1 MALELKNLR
10 KSYGDLTV
18 LQDLSLTVRAGEIY
32 GFVGANGAGKT
43 TTMRIA
49 LGVLSR
55 DGGTTTL
62 NGADIDDTVRRTIG
76 YMPEERGLYP
86 NEKVADQ
93 LHYFAGLHG
102 LSKQHAAENVDK
114 LLEMLDLSHRR
125 DDNLNALSLGNQQR
139 VQLAASLVHDPAAL
153 ILDEPF
159 SGLDP
164 IAVEVM
170 ATVLRQRAEQGVPV
184 LFSSHQLELVERL
197 CDRIGILR
205 DGALI
210 AEGTVAELRSGG
222 NQVIALTV
230 EGASDE
236 SSTPAWTA
244 NISGI
249 TQVEADPHNARR
261 YLFTVAADAAPDT
274 DQALLAAATKAGTV
288 REFAP
293 IAVPLTKLYQEVIH
307 S

>member
-1 MALELKNLR
+1 M
-10 KSYGDLTV
+10 
-18 LQDLSLTVRAGEIY
+18 
-32 GFVGANGAGKT
+32 
-43 TTMRIA
+43 
-49 LGVLSR
+49 
-55 DGGTTTL
+55 
-62 NGADIDDTVRRTIG
+62 
-76 YMPEERGLYP
+76 
-86 NEKVADQ
+86 
-93 LHYFAGLHG
+93 
-102 LSKQHAAENVDK
+102 
-114 LLEMLDLSHRR
+114 
-125 DDNLNALSLGNQQR
+125 
-139 VQLAASLVHDPAAL
+139 QLAASLVHDPAAL